1 MNLKDRNAW
10 KQLVFAALVL
20 VAIVAFFWFLWTIK
34 GVILP
39 LIFAAFLAYLLHPLV
54 HRMQKAGL
62 QRSIGALIALSVVIL
77 ALTFMVFIP
86 WPIISSQLNILQ
98 QKLPEVV
105 AKLHYMLANSGL
117 IQNFFPEMNSSN
129 WLQQLQDFIADK
141 VNFSKLG
148 QDVWHYLMQ
157 GGSVLLSTLS
167 WALLVP
173 ILTYFVLVSWPD
185 HVKQWRQLLPKR
197 WRAGFW
203 RVSQEMDEVLSQYM
217 RGQVLLMLS
226 LAVYYAVLLKLIG
239 LQVGI
244 PVGILTGLFV
254 IIPYLGFG
262 LGFVLATLTA
272 LLQFGLTVPFFLVL
286 AVYGIG
292 QLLES
297 YVLTPRLVG
306 ERIGLSPVGVILAL
320 LIFGTLFG
328 FVGMLFA
335 LPVSAVLV
343 VVTRLVRD
351 AYFNSAFYLAEPAP
365 TVAVTVLPDA
375 AEQSVTEQGVTERSA
390 TEPNMSEKQG

>member
-54 HRMQKAGL
+54 FKFQKMGF
-62 QRSIGALIALSVVIL
+62 QRSIGAAIAVGLVLL
-77 ALTFMVFIP
+77 ALIFMVFIP
-86 WPIISSQLNILQ
+86 WPIISSQLQILQ
-98 QKLPEVV
+98 QKLPEMVTQI
-105 AKLHYMLANSGL
+105 HRMLVQSS
-117 IQNFFPEMNSSN
+117 IVQSVFPEINQGN
-129 WLQQLQDFIADK
+129 WLKELQDFVSQKIN
-141 VNFSKLG
+141 VSQLG
-148 QDVWHYLMQ
+148 QNVWKYLMQ
-157 GGSVLLSTLS
+157 GGSVLLSTIS

-173 ILTYFVLVSWPD
+173 ILTYFLLVSWPEQ
-185 HVKQWRQLLPKR
+185 VKELRQLLPKR
-197 WRAGFW
+197 WRANFW

-217 RGQVLLMLS
+217 RGQVLVMLS
-226 LAVYYAVLLKLIG
+226 LVLYYAITLKLIG

-254 IIPYLGFG
+254 IVPYLGFG
-262 LGFVLATLTA
+262 LGFVLAVLTA
-272 LLQFGLTVPFFLVL
+272 FLQFGVTVPFFLVL
-286 AVYGIG
+286 AVYGVG

-320 LIFGTLFG
+320 LVFGSLFG
-328 FVGMLFA
+328 FFGMLFA

-343 VVTRLVRD
+343 VVSRLIRE
-351 AYFNSAFYLAEPAP
+351 AYFSSHFYLAETPAAAP
-365 TVAVTVLPDA
+365 TPVLPDA
-375 AEQSVTEQGVTERSA
+375 ERAVTEEQG
-390 TEPNMSEKQG
+390 

>member
-54 HRMQKAGL
+54 FKFQKMGL
-62 QRSIGALIALSVVIL
+62 QRSIGAAIAVGLVLL
-77 ALTFMVFIP
+77 ALIFMVFIP
-86 WPIISSQLNILQ
+86 WPIISSQLQILQ
-98 QKLPEVV
+98 QKLPEMVTQI
-105 AKLHYMLANSGL
+105 HRMLVQSS
-117 IQNFFPEMNSSN
+117 IVQSVFPEINQGN
-129 WLQQLQDFIADK
+129 WLKELQDFVSQK
-141 VNFSKLG
+141 VNVSQLG
-148 QDVWHYLMQ
+148 QNVWKYLMQ
-157 GGSVLLSTLS
+157 GGSVLLSTIS

-173 ILTYFVLVSWPD
+173 ILTYFLLVSWPEQ
-185 HVKQWRQLLPKR
+185 VKALRQLLPKR
-197 WRAGFW
+197 WRADFW
-203 RVSQEMDEVLSQYM
+203 RVSQEMDDVLSQYM
-217 RGQVLLMLS
+217 RGQVLVMLS
-226 LAVYYAVLLKLIG
+226 LVLYYAITLKLIG

-254 IIPYLGFG
+254 IVPYLGFG
-262 LGFVLATLTA
+262 LGFVLAVLTA
-272 LLQFGLTVPFFLVL
+272 FLQFGVTVPFFLVL
-286 AVYGIG
+286 AVYGVG

-320 LIFGTLFG
+320 LVFGSLFG
-328 FVGMLFA
+328 FFGMLFA

-343 VVTRLVRD
+343 VVSRLIRE
-351 AYFNSAFYLAEPAP
+351 AYFNSQFYLAEASA
-365 TVAVTVLPDA
+365 VAVAPVLHDA
-375 AEQSVTEQGVTERSA
+375 AAPKATEEQG
-390 TEPNMSEKQG
+390 

>member
-54 HRMQKAGL
+54 FKLQKMGL
-62 QRSIGALIALSVVIL
+62 QRSIGAAIAVGVVLL
-77 ALTFMVFIP
+77 ALIFMVFIP
-86 WPIISSQLNILQ
+86 WPIISSQLQILQ
-98 QKLPEVV
+98 QKLPEMVTQI
-105 AKLHYMLANSGL
+105 HRMLVQSS
-117 IQNFFPEMNSSN
+117 IVQSVFPEINQGN
-129 WLQQLQDFIADK
+129 WLKELQDFVSQKIN
-141 VNFSKLG
+141 VSQLG
-148 QDVWHYLMQ
+148 QNVWKYLMQ
-157 GGSVLLSTLS
+157 GGSVLLSTIS

-173 ILTYFVLVSWPD
+173 ILTYFLLVSWPEQ
-185 HVKQWRQLLPKR
+185 VKELRQLLPKR
-197 WRAGFW
+197 WRANFW

-217 RGQVLLMLS
+217 RGQVLVMLS
-226 LAVYYAVLLKLIG
+226 LVLYYAITLKLIG

-254 IIPYLGFG
+254 IVPYLGFG
-262 LGFVLATLTA
+262 LGFVLAVLTA
-272 LLQFGLTVPFFLVL
+272 FLQFGVTVPFFLVL
-286 AVYGIG
+286 AVYGVG

-320 LIFGTLFG
+320 LVFGSLFG
-328 FVGMLFA
+328 FFGMLFA

-343 VVTRLVRD
+343 VVSRLIRE
-351 AYFNSAFYLAEPAP
+351 AYFSSHFYLAETPAVAP
-365 TVAVTVLPDA
+365 TPVLPDA
-375 AEQSVTEQGVTERSA
+375 ERAVTEEQG
-390 TEPNMSEKQG
+390 

>member
-1 MNLKDRNAW
+1 ML
-10 KQLVFAALVL
+10 
-20 VAIVAFFWFLWTIK
+20 FL
-34 GVILP
+34 
-39 LIFAAFLAYLLHPLV
+39 FLL
-54 HRMQKAGL
+54 
-62 QRSIGALIALSVVIL
+62 
-77 ALTFMVFIP
+77 
-86 WPIISSQLNILQ
+86 
-98 QKLPEVV
+98 
-105 AKLHYMLANSGL
+105 
-117 IQNFFPEMNSSN
+117 EMNSSN

-148 QDVWHYLMQ
+148 QDVWRYLMQ

-173 ILTYFVLVSWPD
+173 ILTYFVLVSWPE

-197 WRAGFW
+197 WRSGFW

-226 LAVYYAVLLKLIG
+226 LAVYYAVALKLIG

-254 IIPYLGFG
+254 IVPYLGFG
-262 LGFVLATLTA
+262 LGFILATLTA

-286 AVYGIG
+286 AVYGVG

-343 VVTRLVRD
+343 VVSRLVRD
-351 AYFNSAFYLAEPAP
+351 AYFNSTFYLAEPEP
-365 TVAVTVLPDA
+365 TVTVSVLPDA
-375 AEQSVTEQGVTERSA
+375 AEQNVIEQGAIE
-390 TEPNMSEKQG
+390 QGTSGEQG

>member
-1 MNLKDRNAW
+1 MNLKDKNAW

-54 HRMQKAGL
+54 FKFQKMGF
-62 QRSIGALIALSVVIL
+62 QRSIGAAIAVGLVLL
-77 ALTFMVFIP
+77 ALIFMVFIP
-86 WPIISSQLNILQ
+86 WPIISSQLQILQ
-98 QKLPEVV
+98 QKLPEMVTQI
-105 AKLHYMLANSGL
+105 HRMLVQSS
-117 IQNFFPEMNSSN
+117 IVQSVFPEINQGN
-129 WLQQLQDFIADK
+129 WLKELQDFVSQKIN
-141 VNFSKLG
+141 VSQLG
-148 QDVWHYLMQ
+148 QNVWKYLMQ
-157 GGSVLLSTLS
+157 GGSVLLSTIS

-173 ILTYFVLVSWPD
+173 ILTYFLLVSWPEQ
-185 HVKQWRQLLPKR
+185 VKELRQLLPKR
-197 WRAGFW
+197 WRANFW

-217 RGQVLLMLS
+217 RGQVLVMLS
-226 LAVYYAVLLKLIG
+226 LVLYYAITLKLIG

-254 IIPYLGFG
+254 IVPYLGFG
-262 LGFVLATLTA
+262 LGFVLAVLTA
-272 LLQFGLTVPFFLVL
+272 FLQFGVTVPFFLVL
-286 AVYGIG
+286 AVYGVG

-343 VVTRLVRD
+343 VVSRLVRD
-351 AYFNSAFYLAEPAP
+351 AYFNSTFYLAEPEP
-365 TVAVTVLPDA
+365 TVTVSVLPDA
-375 AEQSVTEQGVTERSA
+375 AEQNVIEQGAIE
-390 TEPNMSEKQG
+390 QGTSGEQG

>member
-54 HRMQKAGL
+54 FKLQKMGL
-62 QRSIGALIALSVVIL
+62 QRSIGAAIAVGVVLL
-77 ALTFMVFIP
+77 ALIFMVFIP
-86 WPIISSQLNILQ
+86 WPIISSQLQILQ
-98 QKLPEVV
+98 QKLPEMVTQI
-105 AKLHYMLANSGL
+105 HRMLVQSS
-117 IQNFFPEMNSSN
+117 IVQSVFPEINQGN
-129 WLQQLQDFIADK
+129 WLKELQDFVSQKIN
-141 VNFSKLG
+141 VSQLG
-148 QDVWHYLMQ
+148 QNVWKYLMQ
-157 GGSVLLSTLS
+157 GGSVLLSTIS

-173 ILTYFVLVSWPD
+173 ILTYFLLVSWPEQ
-185 HVKQWRQLLPKR
+185 VKELRQLLPKR
-197 WRAGFW
+197 WRANFW

-217 RGQVLLMLS
+217 RGQVLVMLS
-226 LAVYYAVLLKLIG
+226 LVLYYAITLKLIG

-254 IIPYLGFG
+254 IVPYLGFG
-262 LGFVLATLTA
+262 LGFVLAVLTA
-272 LLQFGLTVPFFLVL
+272 FLQFGVTVPFFLVL
-286 AVYGIG
+286 AVYGVG

-320 LIFGTLFG
+320 LVFGSLFG
-328 FVGMLFA
+328 FFGMLFA

-343 VVTRLVRD
+343 VVSRLIRE
-351 AYFNSAFYLAEPAP
+351 AYFSSHFYLAETPAAAP
-365 TVAVTVLPDA
+365 TPVLPDA
-375 AEQSVTEQGVTERSA
+375 ERAVTEEQG
-390 TEPNMSEKQG
+390 

>member
-54 HRMQKAGL
+54 FKLQKMGL
-62 QRSIGALIALSVVIL
+62 QRSIGAAIAVGVVLL
-77 ALTFMVFIP
+77 ALIFMVFIP
-86 WPIISSQLNILQ
+86 WPIISSQLQILQ
-98 QKLPEVV
+98 QKLPEMVTQI
-105 AKLHYMLANSGL
+105 HRMLVQSS
-117 IQNFFPEMNSSN
+117 IVQSVFPEINQGN
-129 WLQQLQDFIADK
+129 WLKELQDFVSQKIN
-141 VNFSKLG
+141 VSQLG
-148 QDVWHYLMQ
+148 QNVWKYLMQ
-157 GGSVLLSTLS
+157 GGSVLLSTIS

-173 ILTYFVLVSWPD
+173 ILTYFLLVSWPEQ
-185 HVKQWRQLLPKR
+185 VKELRQLLPKR
-197 WRAGFW
+197 WRANFW

-217 RGQVLLMLS
+217 RGQALVMLS
-226 LAVYYAVLLKLIG
+226 LVLYYAITLKLIG

-254 IIPYLGFG
+254 IVPYLGFG
-262 LGFVLATLTA
+262 LGFVLAVLTA
-272 LLQFGLTVPFFLVL
+272 FLQFGVTVPFFLVL
-286 AVYGIG
+286 AVYGVG

-320 LIFGTLFG
+320 LVFGSLFG
-328 FVGMLFA
+328 FFGMLFA

-343 VVTRLVRD
+343 VVSRLIRE
-351 AYFNSAFYLAEPAP
+351 AYFSSHFYLAETPAAAP
-365 TVAVTVLPDA
+365 TPVLPDA
-375 AEQSVTEQGVTERSA
+375 ERAVTEEQG
-390 TEPNMSEKQG
+390 

>member
-54 HRMQKAGL
+54 FKFQKMGL
-62 QRSIGALIALSVVIL
+62 QRSIGAAIAVGLVLL
-77 ALTFMVFIP
+77 ALIFMVFIP
-86 WPIISSQLNILQ
+86 WPIISSQLQILQ
-98 QKLPEVV
+98 QKLPEMVTQI
-105 AKLHYMLANSGL
+105 HRMLVQSS
-117 IQNFFPEMNSSN
+117 IVQSVFPEINQGN
-129 WLQQLQDFIADK
+129 WLKELQDFVSQKIN
-141 VNFSKLG
+141 VSQLG
-148 QDVWHYLMQ
+148 QNVWKYLMQ
-157 GGSVLLSTLS
+157 GGSVLLSTIS

-173 ILTYFVLVSWPD
+173 ILTYFLLVSWPEQ
-185 HVKQWRQLLPKR
+185 VKELRQLLPKR
-197 WRAGFW
+197 WRANFW

-217 RGQVLLMLS
+217 RGQVLVMLS
-226 LAVYYAVLLKLIG
+226 LVLYYAITLKLIG

-254 IIPYLGFG
+254 IVPYLGFG
-262 LGFVLATLTA
+262 LGFVLAVLTA
-272 LLQFGLTVPFFLVL
+272 FLQFGVTVPFFLVL
-286 AVYGIG
+286 AVYGVG

-320 LIFGTLFG
+320 LVFGSLFG
-328 FVGMLFA
+328 FFGMLFA

-343 VVTRLVRD
+343 VVSRLIRE
-351 AYFNSAFYLAEPAP
+351 AYFSSHFYLAETPAAAP
-365 TVAVTVLPDA
+365 TPVLPDA
-375 AEQSVTEQGVTERSA
+375 ERAVTEEQG
-390 TEPNMSEKQG
+390 

>member
-54 HRMQKAGL
+54 FKLQKMGL
-62 QRSIGALIALSVVIL
+62 QRSIGAAIAVGVVLL
-77 ALTFMVFIP
+77 ALIFMVFIP
-86 WPIISSQLNILQ
+86 WPIISSQLQILQ
-98 QKLPEVV
+98 QKLPEMVTQI
-105 AKLHYMLANSGL
+105 HRMLVQSS
-117 IQNFFPEMNSSN
+117 IVQSVFPEINQGN
-129 WLQQLQDFIADK
+129 WLKELQDFVSQKIN
-141 VNFSKLG
+141 VSQLG
-148 QDVWHYLMQ
+148 QNVWKYLMQ
-157 GGSVLLSTLS
+157 GGSVLLSTIS

-173 ILTYFVLVSWPD
+173 ILTYFLLVSWPEQ
-185 HVKQWRQLLPKR
+185 VKELRQLLPKR
-197 WRAGFW
+197 WRANFW

-217 RGQVLLMLS
+217 RGQVLVMLS
-226 LAVYYAVLLKLIG
+226 LVLYYAITLKLIG

-254 IIPYLGFG
+254 IVPYLGFG
-262 LGFVLATLTA
+262 LGFVLAVLTA
-272 LLQFGLTVPFFLVL
+272 FLQFGVTVPFFLVL
-286 AVYGIG
+286 AVYGVG

-306 ERIGLSPVGVILAL
+306 ERIGLSPVGVLLAL
-320 LIFGTLFG
+320 LVFGSLFG
-328 FVGMLFA
+328 FFGMLFA

-343 VVTRLVRD
+343 VVSRLIRE
-351 AYFNSAFYLAEPAP
+351 AYFSSHFYLAETPAAAP
-365 TVAVTVLPDA
+365 TPVLPDA
-375 AEQSVTEQGVTERSA
+375 ERAVTEEQG
-390 TEPNMSEKQG
+390 

>member
-54 HRMQKAGL
+54 FKFQKMGF
-62 QRSIGALIALSVVIL
+62 QRSIGAAIAVGLVLL
-77 ALTFMVFIP
+77 ALIFMVFIP
-86 WPIISSQLNILQ
+86 WPIISSQLQILQ
-98 QKLPEVV
+98 QKLPEMVTQI
-105 AKLHYMLANSGL
+105 HRMLVQSS
-117 IQNFFPEMNSSN
+117 IVQSVFPEINQGN
-129 WLQQLQDFIADK
+129 WLKELQDFVSQK
-141 VNFSKLG
+141 VNVSQLG
-148 QDVWHYLMQ
+148 QNVWKYLMQ
-157 GGSVLLSTLS
+157 GGSVLLSTIS

-173 ILTYFVLVSWPD
+173 ILTYFLLVSWPEQ
-185 HVKQWRQLLPKR
+185 VKALRQLLPKR
-197 WRAGFW
+197 WRADFW
-203 RVSQEMDEVLSQYM
+203 RVSQEMDDVLSQYM
-217 RGQVLLMLS
+217 RGQVLVMLS
-226 LAVYYAVLLKLIG
+226 LVLYYAITLKLIG

-254 IIPYLGFG
+254 IVPYLGFG
-262 LGFVLATLTA
+262 LGFVLAVLTA
-272 LLQFGLTVPFFLVL
+272 FLQFGVTVPFFLVL
-286 AVYGIG
+286 AVYGVG

-320 LIFGTLFG
+320 LVFGSLFG
-328 FVGMLFA
+328 FFGMLFA

-343 VVTRLVRD
+343 VVSRLIRE
-351 AYFNSAFYLAEPAP
+351 AYFNSQFYLAEASA
-365 TVAVTVLPDA
+365 VAVAPVLPDA
-375 AEQSVTEQGVTERSA
+375 AAPKATEEQG
-390 TEPNMSEKQG
+390 